1 MGKFNHLS
9 HTLFTI
15 KPTKDIEIKEALDF
29 FWLSIPVKNRNEIKK
44 TYKKLSMIHHPDR
57 WWKNSDFIKL
67 TKYKK
72 ILEKNFYLI
81 NKRNVDLENEI
92 EELEKEEVNNNNN
105 NNNNSPKILL
115 EIKIRK
121 FKLSIFYLIDL
132 ILIYFILSISY
143 VVWIIFIICIY
154 WILFIIPISFFDKN
168 IEIFEP
174 NFKEEMYITNWINI
188 WHYDNGDIRDLWE
201 YDDEF
206 KNHNIKIEPYE
217 KLEEKRK
224 LVIQLTLKIISSYL
238 VILLLFSLIYYLFIK
253 KFILKF
259 IDYIT
264 KKIDTKFWNY
274 RIKYNKFIFE
284 CDCKFREIRF
294 YQKILYLI
302 KISKIGLIVKSVWL
316 RWLNFPI

>member
-1 MGKFNHLS
+1 MFC
-9 HTLFTI
+9 LFFCFSNMNYE
-15 KPTKDIEIKEALDF
+15 TKDIEIKEALKF
-29 FWLSIPVKNRNEIKK
+29 FWLSIPVKNRDEIKK
-44 TYKKLSMIHHPDR
+44 TYKKLSMIYHPDR

-92 EELEKEEVNNNNN
+92 EELEKEVVNNHT
-105 NNNNSPKILL
+105 NNSPKILL

-143 VVWIIFIICIY
+143 VAWIIFIICIY
-154 WILFIIPISFFDKN
+154 SLLFIIPISFFDKN
-168 IEIFEP
+168 IDAIEP
-174 NFKEEMYITNWINI
+174 NFNEEIYITNWTNI
-188 WHYDNGDIRDLWE
+188 WHYDYWEIRDLWE

-206 KNHNIKIEPYE
+206 KNHNIKIEPFE

-224 LVIQLTLKIISSYL
+224 LVIKLTLKVISIYL
-238 VILLLFSLIYYLFIK
+238 VILALFSLIYYLFIK
-253 KFILKF
+253 KIILKF
-259 IDYIT
+259 VDYIS

-284 CDCKFREIRF
+284 CDCKFRETRF
-294 YQKILYLI
+294 YKKILNLI
-302 KISKIGLIVKSVWL
+302 KIPKIYYFILFYVFVYLITYFIYL
-316 RWLNFPI
+316 FF

>member
-1 MGKFNHLS
+1 MLC
-9 HTLFTI
+9 LFFCFSNMNYE
-15 KPTKDIEIKEALDF
+15 TKDIEIKEALKF
-29 FWLSIPVKNRNEIKK
+29 FWLSIPVKNRDEIKK
-44 TYKKLSMIHHPDR
+44 TYKKLSMIYHPDR

-92 EELEKEEVNNNNN
+92 EELEKEVVNNYT
-105 NNNNSPKILL
+105 NNSPKILL
-115 EIKIRK
+115 EIKIKK
-121 FKLSIFYLIDL
+121 FKLSIFQLIDL

-143 VVWIIFIICIY
+143 VAWIIFIICIY
-154 WILFIIPISFFDKN
+154 SLLFIIPISFFDKN
-168 IEIFEP
+168 IDAIEP
-174 NFKEEMYITNWINI
+174 NFNEEIYITNWTNI
-188 WHYDNGDIRDLWE
+188 WHYDYWEIRDLWE

-206 KNHNIKIEPYE
+206 KNHNIKIEPFE

-224 LVIQLTLKIISSYL
+224 LVIQLTLKVISIYL
-238 VILLLFSLIYYLFIK
+238 IVLALFSLIYYLFIK

-259 IDYIT
+259 VDYIS

-284 CDCKFREIRF
+284 YDCKFRETRF
-294 YQKILYLI
+294 YKKILYLI
-302 KISKIGLIVKSVWL
+302 KISKIYYFILLYVFVYLITYFIYL
-316 RWLNFPI
+316 FF

>member
-1 MGKFNHLS
+1 MLC
-9 HTLFTI
+9 LFFCFSNMNYE
-15 KPTKDIEIKEALDF
+15 TKDIEIKEALKF
-29 FWLSIPVKNRNEIKK
+29 FWLSIPVKNRDEIKK
-44 TYKKLSMIHHPDR
+44 TYKKLSMIYHPDR

-92 EELEKEEVNNNNN
+92 EELEKEVVNNNT
-105 NNNNSPKILL
+105 NNSPKILL
-115 EIKIRK
+115 EIKIKK
-121 FKLSIFYLIDL
+121 FKLSIFQLIDL

-143 VVWIIFIICIY
+143 IAWIIFIICIY
-154 WILFIIPISFFDKN
+154 SLLFIIPISFFDKN
-168 IEIFEP
+168 IDAIEP
-174 NFKEEMYITNWINI
+174 NFNEEIYITNWTNI
-188 WHYDNGDIRDLWE
+188 WHYDYWEIRDLWE

-206 KNHNIKIEPYE
+206 KNHNIKIEPFE

-224 LVIQLTLKIISSYL
+224 LVIQLTLKVISIYL
-238 VILLLFSLIYYLFIK
+238 IVLALFSLIYYLFIK

-259 IDYIT
+259 VDYIS

-284 CDCKFREIRF
+284 CDCKFRETRF
-294 YQKILYLI
+294 YKKILYLI
-302 KISKIGLIVKSVWL
+302 KISKIYYFILLYVFVYLITYFIYL
-316 RWLNFPI
+316 FF